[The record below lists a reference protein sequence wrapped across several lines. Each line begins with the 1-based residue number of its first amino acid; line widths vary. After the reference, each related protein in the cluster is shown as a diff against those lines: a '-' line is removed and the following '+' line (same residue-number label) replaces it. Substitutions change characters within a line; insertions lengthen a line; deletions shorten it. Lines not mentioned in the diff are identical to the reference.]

1 MTTRAQAPVG
11 VFDSGLGGL
20 SVLRAIRAELP
31 AESLLYLAD
40 SRHAPYGEKSP
51 EYIADRTLRV
61 CEWLVDQGCKALVIA
76 CNTATAQAVH
86 VLREKLAVPVI
97 GVEPGLKPAVATSK
111 SRVVGVLATEST
123 LRSEKFARLLAAAS
137 GDCQVLRQPG
147 YGLVPLIERGD
158 THSPAVL
165 ELLQAYLQPMLDA
178 NADTLVLG
186 CTHYPFLEDAIR
198 EIAGDRL
205 TLIDTGHAVA
215 RHLGRTLAAAGL
227 HASGRAASPRFM
239 STGDVLPLQAM
250 VAALLGEAPM
260 AQRVDIGDAPL
271 TPAATSLASQAE

>member
-51 EYIADRTLRV
+51 QFIAERTLRV
-61 CEWLVDQGCKALVIA
+61 CGWLVGQGCKALVIA

-86 VLREKLAVPVI
+86 LLREQLAVPVI
-97 GVEPGLKPAVATSK
+97 GVEPGLKPAVATSQ

-123 LRSEKFARLLAAAS
+123 LRSDKFARLLGNVS
-137 GDCQVLRQPG
+137 EDCRVLCQPG

-158 THSPAVL
+158 THSPAVR
-165 ELLQAYLQPMLDA
+165 ELLQAYLQPMLEA
-178 NADTLVLG
+178 GADTLVLG
-186 CTHYPFLEDAIR
+186 CTHYPFLQDAIR

-215 RHLGRTLAAAGL
+215 RHLGRTLAATQLQATS
-227 HASGRAASPRFM
+227 AAASPRFL
-239 STGDVLPLQAM
+239 STADVLPLQAM
-250 VAALLGEAPM
+250 VAALLDEAPM
-260 AQRVDIGDAPL
+260 AQRVDIGDATVP
-271 TPAATSLASQAE
+271 PLASHP